1 MRQSAIAVALTAAL
15 LAFEGLWFLRRP
27 RRGSHTRAWGLLLL
41 VIAGWVLLLAR
52 LFIQGRLVV
61 SSNLGVILVQG
72 GTLTLLG
79 MYLFLGGMAIGAG
92 LAWNACHGGAR
103 GGLLR
108 SQAWRPGLGVLV
120 AVLAAIQLQPLRGLN
135 EPELPPIYSYDL
147 WSPPLLLW
155 SCLCL
160 AGCLLDLLRVRSLVS
175 LAGLTAAFISVL
187 ALLSIGRAE
196 FTESASAYQWHLIW
210 RICLMLAFPIGLSL
224 WSFLL
229 LRELQHRWAWLRKR
243 GREAL
248 VAISW
253 LIGVVLA
260 GAKLVEL
267 SLRGDGARPW
277 PCWAA
282 LAGMLALAV
291 AAAARRL
298 RGVELPGLSL
308 PCRRIVLGSLLALP
322 WLIAILLFSSE
333 FGMHFFLAGVLLIA
347 FVLAETILE
356 GPLFQSLRHWR
367 SSATK
372 GSPEPGP
379 EGRVTPPGWLSRAGE
394 HLKRGYDW
402 LSARKPLRLLLA
414 TIPLT
419 VVLLIAANEV
429 PNAGKTVIEPFVVT
443 GLSASQEQER
453 EQEQELGQT
462 FAESLTNALGNLKRV
477 LQPEVMLQQPG
488 NTHQMKQFGY
498 ASDASGTSAAAT
510 QDLAL
515 EISGGIKVPFRMLA
529 APIQAPVRA
538 LLGVNVIRSTLYEE
552 QTRYILLARS
562 SDGESWRV
570 ELDKEQLKEEERQK
584 AQQNKQQNKQLLA
597 EPKLADAVSRLTQD
611 LAFEI
616 IRNDPRLKDIGIT
629 RSREAFELFHQGVES
644 WESFVR
650 TSNYDSLGLAI
661 GHFRKAIELDPGF
674 TLAYYS
680 LGIALQKDGQ
690 TNQATNAFRNSIT
703 LNPHFL
709 PGQVALASMSFHS
722 GPTGFLKRTTV
733 ASEPTPE
740 PRMISGKTDAR
751 RSEARVLWK
760 RIIQFPGHQLEKTQ
774 ANYGLCLLGF
784 EAADAENDA
793 DLASQKRLGAYFY
806 CKRAERVYRQ
816 LPASWHTA
824 SDIRESEAHVQGTLG
839 RLFER
844 PQFAEGNDGV
854 RQECPLA
861 EGEQPRPRAPPPWT
875 ERPRRL
881 HFRAASKYYKNAAA
895 LSNDPSRKVSFQCGE
910 ARMAYQLDD
919 RNPMML
925 LSKDAN
931 AHVFRA
937 DKYGDIVWDLEDIW
951 YDKNRGEMISRAYRA
966 ALMEYEQA
974 INLNPTHVDAM
985 LRYAYNFWEWSF
997 RFSDGR
1003 LRFWDESIPNTVFG
1017 PSPEE
1022 GERAE
1027 GFARRARELS
1037 SGSSDETKEAMAI
1050 SALGEVLLGR
1060 ADPQAAIREIEKI
1073 DRDKFKHALFDEFW
1087 WDLAQ
1092 AYRCM
1097 AQLEAKG
1104 GSDEKQR
1111 QALRE
1116 AEKLLEQIRQ
1126 NDQVR
1131 EDKILSNGEASSRP
1145 APVCLRR
1152 AGSGPA

>member
-1 MRQSAIAVALTAAL
+1 MGQSAIAVALTAAL

-27 RRGSHTRAWGLLLL
+27 RGGSHDRAWGLLLL
-41 VIAGWVLLLAR
+41 VIAGWVLLWAR
-52 LFIQGRLVV
+52 LFILGRLVV
-61 SSNLGVILVQG
+61 SSGLGVMLVQG
-72 GTLTLLG
+72 GTLTRLG
-79 MYLFLGGMAIGAG
+79 MYLFLGGIAIGAG
-92 LAWNACHGGAR
+92 LAWNACHGGTR
-103 GGLLR
+103 GGRLQ

-120 AVLAAIQLQPLRGLN
+120 AVLAAMQLQPLSGLN

-155 SCLCL
+155 LCLCL
-160 AGCLLDLLRVRSLVS
+160 AGCLLDLLRVRSLAS

-187 ALLSIGRAE
+187 ALLSIGRVE
-196 FTESASAYQWHLIW
+196 FTESASAYQWHQIW
-210 RICLMLAFPIGLSL
+210 RICLMLAFPLGLSL

-229 LRELQHRWAWLRKR
+229 LREFQHRWAWLREK

-253 LIGVVLA
+253 LIGVALV

-291 AAAARRL
+291 AATTRRL

-308 PCRRIVLGSLLALP
+308 PCRRIVLGALLALP
-322 WLIAILLFSSE
+322 LLVAILLFSPE
-333 FGMHFFLAGVLLIA
+333 FGMHFFLAGVLLMA
-347 FVLAETILE
+347 FVLAETLLE
-356 GPLFQSLRHWR
+356 GPLFQRLRHWR

-372 GSPEPGP
+372 GSPEPGL
-379 EGRVTPPGWLSRAGE
+379 EERMTRPGWLSLAGK

-419 VVLLIAANEV
+419 LVLLIAANEV
-429 PNAGKTVIEPFVVT
+429 PNAGKTVIEPFVVM
-443 GLSASQEQER
+443 GLSAPQEQ

-462 FAESLTNALGNLKRV
+462 LAESLTNALGDLKWV

-488 NTHQMKQFGY
+488 DTHQMKQFGY
-498 ASDASGTSAAAT
+498 ASDASGTSAAAI
-510 QDLAL
+510 QNLVL

-552 QTRYILLARS
+552 QTRYILLARN

-570 ELDKEQLKEEERQK
+570 ELDKEQLKKE
-584 AQQNKQQNKQLLA
+584 AQQNKQLLA

-616 IRNDPRLKDIGIT
+616 IRDDPRLKDTGIT
-629 RSREAFELFHQGVES
+629 RSREAFEFFHQGVES

-650 TSNYDSLGLAI
+650 TSNYDSLDQAI
-661 GHFRKAIELDPGF
+661 GHLREAIKSDPRF

-680 LGIALQKDGQ
+680 LGIALQTDGQ
-690 TNQATNAFRNSIT
+690 TNQATNAFRTSIT
-703 LNPHFL
+703 LNPYFL
-709 PGQVALASMSFHS
+709 PGRVALASMSFHS
-722 GPTGFLKRTTV
+722 GPTGFLQRTTV

-740 PRMISGKTDAR
+740 PMMISGRTDAR
-751 RSEARVLWK
+751 RSEARLLWQ

-774 ANYGLCLLGF
+774 AYYGLCLLGF
-784 EAADAENDA
+784 EAAEAESHT

-816 LPASWHTA
+816 LPATWHTA

-844 PQFAEGNDGV
+844 PQFTEGNDGV

-861 EGEQPRPRAPPPWT
+861 EGEQPQPRAPPPWT

-895 LSNDPSRKVSFQCGE
+895 LSNDPLRKVSFQCGE

-919 RNPMML
+919 ENPMML

-974 INLNPTHVDAM
+974 INLDPTHVDAM

-1003 LRFWDESIPNTVFG
+1003 LRFWDESIPNTAFG

-1022 GERAE
+1022 GELAE

-1037 SGSSDETKEAMAI
+1037 SSSSDETKEAMAI

-1073 DRDKFKHALFDEFW
+1073 DRDKFKHAIFDEFW

-1092 AYRCM
+1092 AYRCK
-1097 AQLEAKG
+1097 AARLEAKG
-1104 GSDEKQR
+1104 GSGEERR

-1116 AEKLLEQIRQ
+1116 ADKLLEQIHQ

-1131 EDKILSNGEASSRP
+1131 EDKILPNGEVPIRP